1 MNTRRIALSLL
12 IMAVFFLMIA
22 VTMEDVKEEDE
33 EMPSTPWFE
42 TGDEL
47 GDELSRLSTDELRE
61 LAKTNES
68 VRELIEEDMKIDP
81 VKIESIEDLEH
92 LPENYPEE
100 LKRKYLEDLGYAP
113 SNQSLEDAESNNTSM
128 YHLS

>member
-1 MNTRRIALSLL
+1 
-12 IMAVFFLMIA
+12 MAVFFLMIA

-33 EMPSTPWFE
+33 EMPSAPWFE

-68 VRELIEEDMKIDP
+68 VRKFIEEDMKIDS

-100 LKRKYLEDLGYAP
+100 LKRKYLEDLGYATI
-113 SNQSLEDAESNNTSM
+113 NQSLEDAESNNTSM